1 MSAWKQ
7 AGSDGSCCPL
17 QELRAQF
24 QAMVDDTTQ
33 QQAGLVKRLKE
44 QHAAEVER
52 KQRQVQLLA
61 NPHPLPVPHLAAAA
75 QHISKM
81 QWLLHLALH
90 LAHMQTHGLLS

>member
-1 MSAWKQ
+1 MLS
-7 AGSDGSCCPL
+7 CPL

-44 QHAAEVER
+44 QHAAEREQM
-52 KQRQVQLLA
+52 QRRVLLLA
-61 NPHPLPVPHLAAAA
+61 KPHPLPMLHLAAAA
-75 QHISKM
+75 QHLSRM

-90 LAHMQTHGLLS
+90 LACMQIRGLLS